1 MRNAKRQQ
9 GSVAMATK
17 WNDLKHKA
25 SPEKQARL
33 KQEALEEL
41 AMVERTGVGIIR
53 AARHQTQV
61 AVAEQMNIPQ
71 SAVSRLEAQRDC
83 RLSTLR
89 KYVAAL
95 GGHLEM
101 RAVFPDDIVDLDRL
115 MSAANEQSA

>member
-1 MRNAKRQQ
+1 M
-9 GSVAMATK
+9 AMK
-17 WNDLKHKA
+17 WNELKHKA
-25 SPEKQARL
+25 SPEKRERL
-33 KQEALEEL
+33 KQQALEEL
-41 AMVERTGVGIIR
+41 AAVERTGVGIIR

-101 RAVFPDDIVDLDRL
+101 KAVFPDDTVDLDRL
-115 MSAANEQSA
+115 MSSVTELSA

>member
-1 MRNAKRQQ
+1 
-9 GSVAMATK
+9 MATK

-25 SPEKQARL
+25 SPEKRERL

-41 AMVERTGVGIIR
+41 AAVESTGVGIIR

-61 AVAEQMNIPQ
+61 AVAEQMNMPQ

-101 RAVFPDDIVDLDRL
+101 RAVFPDDTVDLDRL
-115 MSAANEQSA
+115 MSSAGEQNA